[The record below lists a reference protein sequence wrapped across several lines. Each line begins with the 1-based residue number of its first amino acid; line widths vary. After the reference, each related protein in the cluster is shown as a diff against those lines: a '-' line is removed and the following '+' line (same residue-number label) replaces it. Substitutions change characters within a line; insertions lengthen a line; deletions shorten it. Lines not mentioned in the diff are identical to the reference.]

1 MIKDILFD
9 LDDTIFDF
17 GKAEENALK
26 KTLLSIGVEPT
37 EEAVKRYSEINLSQ
51 WKLLELGKLTRKEL
65 TVRRFKIFFDELGIE
80 ADTEKVNETY
90 KKFLSQGHFFIDGA
104 EKLLDELY
112 GKYRLYLASN
122 GTACVQSGRIASSGI
137 SKYFEHIFIS
147 EEIGFNKPSR
157 EFFDACFAKI
167 QNFNA
172 DSTVIVGDSLTSDIL
187 GGINAGIHTVWFNA
201 RNQAGRENIKP
212 EYEIK
217 NLRELAGLLREY
229 NVTEF

>member
-201 RNQAGRENIKP
+201 RNQAGREDIKP